1 MKASARNQLSGKI
14 TALNTGVIYTEVSMV
29 LGGGS
34 ELVASVTNDSAMALG
49 LALGMDVLA
58 LIKAPLVMIV
68 KDFGGYR
75 LSARNQLQ
83 GSVSA
88 VLKGSVNSEILIEL
102 QGGEVIASSIT
113 NESVELMELKKADT
127 VTAVFKA
134 GAVILAIKG

>member
-1 MKASARNQLSGKI
+1 MKASARNQLRGKI
-14 TALNTGVIYTEVSMV
+14 SGLNTGVIYTEVTMA

-34 ELVASVTNDSAMALG
+34 SLVASVTNDSAMAMG
-49 LALGMDVLA
+49 LALGMEVIA

-83 GSVSA
+83 GKVSA
-88 VLKGSVNSEILIEL
+88 VLKGSVNSEVLIEL
-102 QGGEVIASSIT
+102 QGGELIASSIT
-113 NESVELMELKKADT
+113 NESVELMELRKTDK

-134 GAVILAIKG
+134 GAVILAIAG